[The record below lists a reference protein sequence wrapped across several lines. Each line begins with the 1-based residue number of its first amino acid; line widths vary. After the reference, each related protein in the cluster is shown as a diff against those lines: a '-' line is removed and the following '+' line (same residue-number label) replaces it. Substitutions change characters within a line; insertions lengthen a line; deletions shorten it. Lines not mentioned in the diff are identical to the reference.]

1 MNVAPETC
9 LIYPIAMKIVRS
21 MSYLIMWDM
30 KTSNQTL
37 RRRVYRKLRRA
48 LEQLSDKGIEY
59 EWPQMSIIHVKG
71 LTAVRTICNAF
82 PKRGVRLRVYRVS
95 RRIR

>member
-1 MNVAPETC
+1 MNVAPETN
-9 LIYPIAMKIVRS
+9 LIYLMMMKTVRG

-30 KTSNQTL
+30 KVSDQTL
-37 RRRVYRKLRRA
+37 RRRVYRKLKKA

-71 LTAVRTICNAF
+71 LTAVRIICNAF